1 MYRTV
6 TILRRFMHDSK
17 LPSVKNVDYRPVFV
31 KGSEISPKK
40 ADYSVKKL
48 KKENIRWYNLKKYGW
63 FTD

>member
-6 TILRRFMHDSK
+6 TNLRRFMHDTK

-31 KGSEISPKK
+31 KGSEISPRK
-40 ADYSVKKL
+40 ADYSPVKK
-48 KKENIRWYNLKKYGW
+48 KGIRWYNLKKYGW